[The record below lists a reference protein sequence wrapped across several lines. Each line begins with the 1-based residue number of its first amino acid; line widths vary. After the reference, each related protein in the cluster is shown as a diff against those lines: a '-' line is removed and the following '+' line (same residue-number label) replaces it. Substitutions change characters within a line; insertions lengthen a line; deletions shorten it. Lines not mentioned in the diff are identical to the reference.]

1 MLETCVSGETGAS
14 FRGSAGAS
22 VLTWLTAYSCNEL
35 IKEREK
41 REREGERERCS
52 ERRESEKG
60 FV

>member
-22 VLTWLTAYSCNEL
+22 VLTWLTAYSCIEL

-41 REREGERERCS
+41 RERERETVRERER
-52 ERRESEKG
+52 EKG
-60 FV
+60 FVQ